1 MDIRLRYILIALG
14 IIAVIVVVATLLLPR
29 KVRLGLYV
37 VLILIAGGAWAYVT
51 LSRDFLP
58 SSYAIEPAISGL
70 QQPTFGAAPPD
81 GSGRLFVTG
90 KLGVVQVVKDGEVL
104 ERPLLDIS
112 DRVAWEGGE
121 QGLLSL
127 AFHPDF
133 EENGFF
139 YLYYTAKPDN
149 RTVLSRFQI
158 SADDP
163 DFAPAEGEAVLLDI
177 PQLATHHNGGHLAF
191 GPDGYLYLGVGDG
204 GDENWPSTAQDAGNI
219 LGSLLRLDVNDSGG
233 DPPYQIPPDNPYA
246 GDTEARPEIWASGLR
261 QPWRFDFDPVSG
273 DLYIADVGA
282 QKREEINY
290 QPAGQG
296 AGANYGWMY
305 YEGTSQFLEDRDVP
319 SEPELTFP
327 VVEYDHLALGG
338 CSITGGYV
346 YRGQALP
353 DLAGKYIYG
362 DFCSGFVWSLEMDGD
377 KAKIDR
383 LLRAENIRL
392 ASFAKDGDGELYL
405 VDLGGGSLHKL
416 VAN

>member
-1 MDIRLRYILIALG
+1 MDIRLRYILIATG
-14 IIAVIVVVATLLLPR
+14 IIAVIVIVATLLLPR

-51 LSRDFLP
+51 LSRDYLP
-58 SSYAIEPAISGL
+58 SSYTVEAAVSGL
-70 QQPTFGAAPPD
+70 EQPTFAAVPPD
-81 GSGRLFVTG
+81 GSDRFFVTS
-90 KLGVVQVVKDGEVL
+90 KLGFVQVVEDGVVL
-104 ERPLLDIS
+104 DEPLLDLS

-127 AFHPDF
+127 AFDPDF
-133 EENGFF
+133 EENGLF
-139 YLYYTAKPDN
+139 YVYYTALPDY

-158 SADDP
+158 SADDANY
-163 DFAPAEGEAVLLDI
+163 APAESEVVLLDI
-177 PQLATHHNGGHLAF
+177 PQPATYHNGGHLIF

-204 GDENWPSTAQDAGNI
+204 GDEQWPGTAQDTSSV
-219 LGSLLRLDVNDSGG
+219 LGSLLRLDVSDPDVDGG
-233 DPPYQIPPDNPYA
+233 YRIPADNPFVDEA
-246 GDTEARPEIWASGLR
+246 GARPEIWASGLR
-261 QPWRFDFDPVSG
+261 QPWRFDFDPLSG

-290 QPAGQG
+290 QPAGHG
-296 AGANYGWMY
+296 AGANYGWKY
-305 YEGTSQFLEDRDVP
+305 YEGTAEVREDSEAPADVA
-319 SEPELTFP
+319 LTSP

-353 DLAGKYIYG
+353 ELAGKYIYG

-377 KAKIDR
+377 RAKVDR
-383 LLRAENIRL
+383 LLRAETIRL

-405 VDLGGGSLHKL
+405 VDLRGGTLNKL
-416 VAN
+416 IAD